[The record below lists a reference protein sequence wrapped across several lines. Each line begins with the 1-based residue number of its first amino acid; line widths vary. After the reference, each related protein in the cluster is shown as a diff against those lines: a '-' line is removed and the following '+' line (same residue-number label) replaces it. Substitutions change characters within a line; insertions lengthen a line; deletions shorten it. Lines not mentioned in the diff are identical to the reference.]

1 MTAAT
6 FRRSGLAAWLAL
18 SVAATSLGQTP
29 VPALDIRAL
38 IRDLDAPSLETR
50 EAATNRLMSLEGLRL
65 TDVEPLLND
74 PALTPEQAA
83 RLDRVAFM
91 CFQRTQR
98 GALGVAFGSQTPDG
112 TEISTTIAGFD
123 ASVALRP
130 RDVVRSAGG
139 VRLFDTMTFR
149 AVILSYE
156 PGDAVP
162 LEVIR
167 DGQPFRVEVR
177 LGRFADLQQPM
188 VPDYAVMARAW
199 ELRRERAMRP
209 SMVIDAGLEPGE
221 WEPLVP
227 ELDARAGRRG
237 PIRVSQQ
244 PGLGTALIA
253 GGSPR
258 QALEEDGWRAVV
270 RPEGLERAEGDARAR
285 IEALQLQRQ
294 WFVDRILAFEAALRQ
309 RDLPAEQRAALLRQR
324 AEAAEQ
330 LRELEDAIRTIRFG
344 QVVEP

>member
-6 FRRSGLAAWLAL
+6 VRRSGLAAWLAV
-18 SVAATSLGQTP
+18 SVAAAASGQSPTP
-29 VPALDIRAL
+29 PRDLRTV
-38 IRDLDAPSLETR
+38 IRDLDAVSLEAR
-50 EAATNRLMSLEGLRL
+50 EAATMRLMSLEGLRL
-65 TDVEPLLND
+65 ADIEPLLND
-74 PALTPEQAA
+74 PTLTPEQVA

-98 GALGVAFGSQTPDG
+98 GALGVQFGNQNGDG
-112 TEISTTIAGFD
+112 TEIAATVGGFD
-123 ASVALRP
+123 ASVSLRP

-139 VRLFDTMTFR
+139 VRLSDTLTFR

-162 LEVIR
+162 LEIVR
-167 DGQPFRVEVR
+167 DGKPMRVEVR

-199 ELRRERAMRP
+199 ELRRERAMKP

-227 ELDARAGRRG
+227 ELDARSSRRG
-237 PIRVSQQ
+237 PVRVSQH
-244 PGLGTALIA
+244 PGMGTALIA
-253 GGSPR
+253 GGLPR
-258 QALEEDGWRAVV
+258 QALQDEGWRVVV
-270 RPEGLERAEGDARAR
+270 RPEALERGERDAMAR

-309 RDLPAEQRAALLRQR
+309 RDLPADQREALLRQR
-324 AEAAEQ
+324 AETAEQ
-330 LRELEDAIRTIRFG
+330 LRDLEETIRAIRFG

>member
-1 MTAAT
+1 MIAAT
-6 FRRSGLAAWLAL
+6 FGRWGLAAWLAV
-18 SVAATSLGQTP
+18 SVAATAFGQTP
-29 VPALDIRAL
+29 APSVDLRAV
-38 IRDLDAPSLETR
+38 IRDLDAPSLEAR
-50 EAATNRLMSLEGLRL
+50 EAATMRLMSLEGIRL
-65 TDVEPLLND
+65 TDVEPMLDD
-74 PALTPEQAA
+74 PGLTPEQAA

-98 GALGVAFGSQTPDG
+98 GALGVSFGSQTPDG

-123 ASVALRP
+123 ASVALRA

-139 VRLFDTMTFR
+139 VRLHDTLTFR

-167 DGQPFRVEVR
+167 DGRPMQIDVR

-188 VPDYAVMARAW
+188 VPDFAVMARAW
-199 ELRRERAMRP
+199 ELRRDRTMKP
-209 SMVIDAGLEPGE
+209 PMVIDAGLEPGE
-221 WEPLVP
+221 WQPLIP
-227 ELDARAGRRG
+227 ELDARASRRG
-237 PIRVSQQ
+237 PLRVSQQ

-253 GGSPR
+253 GGLPR
-258 QALEEDGWRAVV
+258 QALQEEGWRVVV
-270 RPEGLERAEGDARAR
+270 RPEGLERGERDAFAR

-294 WFVDRILAFEAALRQ
+294 WFVDRILAFEAALQQ
-309 RDLPAEQRAALLRQR
+309 RDLPADQRETLLRQR
-324 AEAAEQ
+324 AETAEQ
-330 LRELEDAIRTIRFG
+330 LQDLEATIRAIRFG

>member
-1 MTAAT
+1 MTVAT
-6 FRRSGLAAWLAL
+6 VRRSGLAALLTL
-18 SVAATSLGQTP
+18 SVAMAAFGQSS
-29 VPALDIRAL
+29 VPPRDLRAV
-38 IRDLDAPSLETR
+38 IRDLDAPSLEVR
-50 EAATNRLMSLEGLRL
+50 EAATMRLMSLEGLRL
-65 TDVEPLLND
+65 SDIEPLLHE
-74 PALTPEQAA
+74 PTLTPEQVA

-98 GALGVAFGSQTPDG
+98 GALGVQFGNQNGEG
-112 TEISTTIAGFD
+112 TEIAATVAGFD

-139 VRLFDTMTFR
+139 VRLFDTLTFR

-167 DGQPFRVEVR
+167 DGRPMRVEVR

-199 ELRRERAMRP
+199 ELRRERAVRP
-209 SMVIDAGLEPGE
+209 SSVIDAGLEPGE
-221 WEPLVP
+221 WEPLIP
-227 ELDARAGRRG
+227 EVDARASRRG

-253 GGSPR
+253 GGLPR
-258 QALEEDGWRAVV
+258 QALQEEGWRVV
-270 RPEGLERAEGDARAR
+270 IRPEALEAGARDAMAR
-285 IEALQLQRQ
+285 VEALQLQRQ

-309 RDLPAEQRAALLRQR
+309 RDLPAEQREALLRQR
-324 AEAAEQ
+324 AETAEQ
-330 LRELEDAIRTIRFG
+330 LRDLEETIRAIRFG